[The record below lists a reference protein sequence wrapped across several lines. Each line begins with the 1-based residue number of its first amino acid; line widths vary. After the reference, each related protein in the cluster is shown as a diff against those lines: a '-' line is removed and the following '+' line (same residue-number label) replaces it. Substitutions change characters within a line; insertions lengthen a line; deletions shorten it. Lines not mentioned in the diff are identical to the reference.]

1 MRVYVGMVEADA
13 VHNTITSVWPL
24 ENKTLEILKMQEPL
38 TSVGLNDPI
47 FKNAPQNIEK
57 TTISIEDFYKNI
69 GTYDWYESDF
79 FDGKD
84 GYYYGFIRNLE
95 NNYTDLN
102 RIKIKRMIIA
112 IR

>member
-1 MRVYVGMVEADA
+1 MVEADA

-24 ENKTLEILKMQEPL
+24 ENKTLEILKMQESL

-69 GTYDWYESDF
+69 GTYDWYESGF

-84 GYYYGFIRNLE
+84 GYYYGLIRNLE
-95 NNYTDLN
+95 NNYT
-102 RIKIKRMIIA
+102 
-112 IR
+112 